1 MKETSMS
8 RRSTVRAVLAAVGMM
23 VLSGAAGAQETTRIE
38 ASDLES
44 GGCFGQAGCDVEGV
58 ELSVSSGTIAK
69 KSLNGATGFGVSG
82 GASGPEIDLD
92 ETLTVDAGE

>member
-1 MKETSMS
+1 MS
-8 RRSTVRAVLAAVGMM
+8 RLSVGSTALAAAGMM

-44 GGCFGQAGCDVEGV
+44 VGCFGQASCGVEGV

-69 KSLNGATGFGVSG
+69 KSLNGATGFGVSAPR
-82 GASGPEIDLD
+82 GALD
-92 ETLTVDAGE
+92 GRVLPGSVRHIRARG